1 MRLLVAACALTWLVA
16 CVGTKDSVHALQLQ
30 KTGDESPR
38 DTRVNPEDA
47 GGAGAPSGT
56 EEEAV
61 HRMEKAIAAAERLQ
75 RTEALSE
82 EAHEALTQSLDGAR
96 AALGRYRS
104 ARRSQM
110 THTAAL
116 ATIGAAAAAIV
127 ADDAT
132 VVGVADD
139 PLLVPLALAAMVAV
153 IRSNAPS
160 ARDELA
166 RAWLELGHQLEVLK
180 ETIAR
185 TSPGKVVHDYLVD
198 EARKRAVKRAA
209 AQGVVLTESQ
219 VKDEM
224 LCDELERMARELRHQ
239 KRFEEQRKVV
249 STQKGLQCRPSR
261 HSRE

>member
-1 MRLLVAACALTWLVA
+1 MRLLVAAGALAWLVA
-16 CVGTKDSVHALQLQ
+16 CVGAPDSVRTLRFQ
-30 KTGDESPR
+30 KAGDESPR
-38 DTRVNPEDA
+38 GTRVNPEDA
-47 GGAGAPSGT
+47 AGAGAPSGT
-56 EEEAV
+56 EKEAV
-61 HRMEKAIAAAERLQ
+61 HRMQKAIATAERLQ

-82 EAHEALTQSLDGAR
+82 EEHEALTRSLDGAR
-96 AALGRYRS
+96 AALERYRS

-110 THTAAL
+110 THTATL

-139 PLLVPLALAAMVAV
+139 PLLIPLALAALVAV

-166 RAWLELGHQLEVLK
+166 RAWLELGQQLEMLR
-180 ETIAR
+180 ETLTL

-198 EARKRAVKRAA
+198 EARKRAIRRAA

-224 LCDELERMARELRHQ
+224 LCDELERMAREFRRANKLEDW
-239 KRFEEQRKVV
+239 KKAN
-249 STQKGLQCRPSR
+249 STQKGLKCRPSR
-261 HSRE
+261 HNRE